1 MTQWQTSISRPLKHQ
16 RNQGH
21 WRFLVS
27 FVLGL
32 WLGCVPSTSG
42 TMTETMAQSMAESA
56 VRPKPTNPKCPAD
69 FRSLGS
75 TLVKDLP
82 AYLTRVYSRARVGL
96 QVMGVGQPEFE
107 PLALAPDQ
115 DPRHAPEQL
124 FVTVSERYSGEANNQ
139 QRAYWLFFVSTPKGW
154 RLAMAFTRVGQA
166 PPYDVSYGAISTA
179 TKEWL
184 RDHCD
189 QF

>member
-16 RNQGH
+16 RDRGR

-27 FVLGL
+27 FLLGV
-32 WLGCVPSTSG
+32 WLGYVPSTSA
-42 TMTETMAQSMAESA
+42 TMAESA
-56 VRPKPTNPKCPAD
+56 VRPKPSNAQCPTD

-75 TLVKDLP
+75 KLVKDLP

-96 QVMGVGQPEFE
+96 QVMGAGQPEFE

-124 FVTVSERYSGEANNQ
+124 FVTVSERYSGDANNQ